1 MDGEQ
6 GSGGELHGLPDVR
19 HIGRRHQGPGIDAQK
34 QMVHGGVAHHADET
48 DLVLVDARFL
58 CQLRKKLPELRQD
71 GLLKNRC
78 FGPHG
83 GFDPGDD
90 IRAELG
96 LGVNATGGG
105 EQLAGFSA
113 EQESHQCGGAD
124 VKCGYIFM
132 EAVGFYRGA
141 HARFQDG
148 NRIRIR
154 KRYDQILPD
163 LGLAGENSFSVDQDL
178 AFAAGAPSA
187 AGGIRVQTRADH
199 GLQDRGARFHGNR
212 DVVGKK
218 GYRNHRIPSLCGI
231 RGRWNASAP

>member
-19 HIGRRHQGPGIDAQK
+19 HIGRGHQGLRIDAQK

-71 GLLKNRC
+71 GLLENRSFC
-78 FGPHG
+78 PHG
-83 GFDPGDD
+83 SLDPGDD
-90 IRAELG
+90 IRAVLG
-96 LGVNATGGG
+96 LGVHATRGG
-105 EQLAGFSA
+105 EQLAGFAA
-113 EQESHQCGGAD
+113 EQKGHQGGGTD

-163 LGLAGENSFSVDQDL
+163 LGLAGENRISIDL
-178 AFAAGAPSA
+178 DPAFAAGAPSA
-187 AGGIRVQTRADH
+187 AGGIGVQTRADH
-199 GLQDRGARFHGNR
+199 GLQDRRARIHGNR

-218 GYRNHRIPSLCGI
+218 G
-231 RGRWNASAP
+231 